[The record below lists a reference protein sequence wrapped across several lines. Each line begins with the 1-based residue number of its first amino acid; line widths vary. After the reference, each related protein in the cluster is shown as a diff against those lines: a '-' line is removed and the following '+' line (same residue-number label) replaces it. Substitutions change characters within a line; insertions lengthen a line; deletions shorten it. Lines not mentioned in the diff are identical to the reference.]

1 MATLNNVELF
11 VIGTH
16 TDSDGRTR
24 TWKLEDLHKIVSQY
38 DPAKQEAPAVIGHPK
53 ETAPAYGWVS
63 RLWVD
68 DGTLKG
74 NFDQVAPEFETALKE
89 GRYKKRSISVDKQFN
104 LQHVAFLGAALP
116 AVEGLKDIEFSAGAE
131 FETYEFTANEGIEP
145 EEDDTMDLK
154 EALAEIERLKGE
166 IKKLKDEG
174 RDAEAA
180 AKLKEAEERAK
191 AAENELSEFK
201 ASQADKNLESRIGNL
216 VESGRLL
223 PADKDEVMA
232 FAKAMDDGTATMNF
246 SKKDGSSEQVSPRE
260 AYLRKLEAA
269 EPNNLTE
276 EFAKDGTSNF
286 SQAQEGSDA
295 TDLACKM

>member
-24 TWKLEDLHKIVSQY
+24 TWTLEDLHKIVSQY

-63 RLWVD
+63 KLWVD

-74 NFDQVAPEFETALKE
+74 DFEQVAPEFETALKE

-131 FETYEFTANEGIEP
+131 FETYEFTANEGIKP
-145 EEDDTMDLK
+145 EEDDTMEMAEL
-154 EALAEIERLKGE
+154 LAENKQ
-166 IKKLKDEG
+166 LKDEIEKLKKANEDKKS
-174 RDAEAA
+174 DAELKA
-180 AKLKEAEERAK
+180 AKDETEAVKKEFAEYKK
-191 AAENELSEFK
+191 A
-201 ASQADKNLESRIGNL
+201 QDDKSLESRVNSL
-216 VESGRLL
+216 VETGRLL

-286 SQAQEGSDA
+286 SQAQGEDDA